1 MTGEEA
7 GMLGK
12 KNELLREKFVAERG
26 KEGFFGRLFGG

>member
-1 MTGEEA
+1 MAGEEA

-12 KNELLREKFVAERG
+12 KNELLREKLATEQG